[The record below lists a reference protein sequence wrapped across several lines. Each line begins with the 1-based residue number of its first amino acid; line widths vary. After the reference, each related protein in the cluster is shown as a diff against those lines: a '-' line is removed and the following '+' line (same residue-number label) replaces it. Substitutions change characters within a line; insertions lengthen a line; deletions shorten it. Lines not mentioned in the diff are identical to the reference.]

1 MHDQKTNELSLSMLE
16 EALAKIVGENT
27 TIFQD
32 IVRAFQ
38 SDNKLDMYL
47 AIEAF
52 NSLPTEK
59 KRRIAEQ
66 VKNIA
71 INYKNHNK

>member
-1 MHDQKTNELSLSMLE
+1 MHDQKTKLSLSMLE
-16 EALAKIVGENT
+16 EALAEIVGKNT

-38 SDNKLDMYL
+38 SDNELDMYL
-47 AIEAF
+47 ASEAF
-52 NSLPTEK
+52 NSLPSEK
-59 KRRIAEQ
+59 KRRIAEE

-71 INYKNHNK
+71 INYKNDNK